1 MIGKREA
8 IVLLEHIWIN
18 PIKNSDLKVYQYGRE
33 KCRSGH
39 SYGPANRDHYLLHFV
54 TKGKGT
60 FYCENKRYEIQAGQG
75 FLIVPG
81 IVTSYIADTEEPWT
95 YSWIGFNGEN
105 VDFYLSQTGLGS
117 DSPVFAY
124 EDSKAFSRIFSEIKH
139 LNRNTVA
146 GQVKM
151 IGNLYVLLSLV
162 MENSTPISYQ
172 GKAFFSSKENYI
184 KNAVTYIQTN
194 YSRKITVQEIAD
206 YLGLNRSYFGVIF
219 KELMKMSPQDFII
232 YFRMDKAKKLLSDM
246 SMNIGDVSRS
256 VGYEDPLT
264 FSKLFKKNVGVSP
277 NAYRKSL

>member
-1 MIGKREA
+1 M
-8 IVLLEHIWIN
+8 VEHIWIN
-18 PIKNSDLKVYQYGRE
+18 PIRNSDLKVYQYGRE
-33 KCRSGH
+33 KCRSEH

-60 FYCENKRYEIQAGQG
+60 FYCENKRYELSEGQG

-81 IVTSYIADTEEPWT
+81 IVTSYIADKDEPWT

-105 VDFYLSQTGLGS
+105 VEYYFNQSGL
-117 DSPVFAY
+117 DANSPVFRY
-124 EDSKAFSRIFSEIKH
+124 ENSKAFSRIFSEIKH
-139 LNRNTVA
+139 IDRNTVA

-151 IGNLYVLLSLV
+151 IGNLHILLSLV
-162 MENSTPISYQ
+162 MESATPLSYQ
-172 GKAFFSSKENYI
+172 GKVFFSSKENYI

-194 YSRKITVQEIAD
+194 YSRKISVSEIAA

-219 KELMKMSPQDFII
+219 KELMKMSPQDYII
-232 YFRMDKAKKLLSDM
+232 YMRMDKAKKLLSDK